1 MINNESLKILNDVDG
16 FMSDESVNISSEVE
30 FTTLY
35 SVSDGLLGALKG
47 RVKEVME
54 SDKRY
59 LGIIGEERKNGTIVR
74 SSKTNLGYVQDM
86 GSEMGSYPSNK
97 VDNIHNFFK
106 SLNIRMDNIR
116 EEKRKKYPK
125 PEKVTLENPE
135 LAELKYLKEEALRQ
149 IMLDKERSMEKKEE
163 TTLTLTPKGNSYGF
177 INKGSLFISLG
188 VAVTIIEVVLLVISK
203 L

>member
-1 MINNESLKILNDVDG
+1 MINNESLKILNDVGG
-16 FMSDESVNISSEVE
+16 FISDENISFSNEAE

-35 SVSDGLLGALKG
+35 SVSDGLLNALNG

>member
-16 FMSDESVNISSEVE
+16 FMSDESVNISSEAE

-35 SVSDGLLGALKG
+35 SVSDGLLNALKG

-86 GSEMGSYPSNK
+86 GSEMGSYSSNK

-125 PEKVTLENPE
+125 PERVTLENPE

>member
-1 MINNESLKILNDVDG
+1 MINNESLKILNDVGG
-16 FMSDESVNISSEVE
+16 FISDESVSISSEAE

-47 RVKEVME
+47 RIKEVME

-59 LGIIGEERKNGTIVR
+59 LGIIGKERTSGTIVR

-86 GSEMGSYPSNK
+86 GSEIGNYPSNK
-97 VDNIHNFFK
+97 VDNIQNFFK

-149 IMLDKERSMEKKEE
+149 IELDKERSMEKKEE

>member
-1 MINNESLKILNDVDG
+1 MINNESLKILNDVGG
-16 FMSDESVNISSEVE
+16 FILDENISVSNEAE

-35 SVSDGLLGALKG
+35 SVSDGLLNALKG

-74 SSKTNLGYVQDM
+74 SSKTNLGYVQDV

>member
-1 MINNESLKILNDVDG
+1 MVNNESLKILNDVGG
-16 FMSDESVNISSEVE
+16 FILDEGANISGEAE
-30 FTTLY
+30 FTTIC
-35 SVSDGLLGALKG
+35 SVSDGLLSTLNA

-54 SDKRY
+54 NDKRY
-59 LGIIGEERKNGTIVR
+59 LGIIGIERKNGTIVR
-74 SSKTNLGYVQDM
+74 SSKTNFGYAQDM
-86 GSEMGSYPSNK
+86 GIVMGSYPSNK
-97 VDNIHNFFK
+97 VDNIHNFLK
-106 SLNIRMDNIR
+106 SLNIRMNNIR

-149 IMLDKERSMEKKEE
+149 IRLDKERSMEKKEE
-163 TTLTLTPKGNSYGF
+163 NTLTLTPKGNSYGF
-177 INKGSLFISLG
+177 INKGSLFISLA

>member
-16 FMSDESVNISSEVE
+16 FMSDESVNISSEAE

-35 SVSDGLLGALKG
+35 SVSDGLLNALKG

-86 GSEMGSYPSNK
+86 GSEMGSYSSNK

>member
-1 MINNESLKILNDVDG
+1 MINNESLKILNDVGG
-16 FMSDESVNISSEVE
+16 FISDESVSISSEAE

-35 SVSDGLLGALKG
+35 SVSDELLSALKG
-47 RVKEVME
+47 RIKEVME

-59 LGIIGEERKNGTIVR
+59 LGIIGKERTSGTIVR

-86 GSEMGSYPSNK
+86 GSEIGNYPSNE

-149 IMLDKERSMEKKEE
+149 IELDKERSMEKKEE

>member
-16 FMSDESVNISSEVE
+16 FMSDENISVSNEAE

-35 SVSDGLLGALKG
+35 SVSDGLLNALKG

-59 LGIIGEERKNGTIVR
+59 LGIIGEERRNGTIVR

>member
-1 MINNESLKILNDVDG
+1 MINNESLKILNDVGG
-16 FMSDESVNISSEVE
+16 FISDESVSISSEAE

-35 SVSDGLLGALKG
+35 SVSDGLLGALKS
-47 RVKEVME
+47 RIKEVME

-59 LGIIGEERKNGTIVR
+59 LGIIGKERTSGTIIR

-86 GSEMGSYPSNK
+86 GSEIGNYPSNI
-97 VDNIHNFFK
+97 VDIIHNFFK

-149 IMLDKERSMEKKEE
+149 IELDKERSMEKKEE

>member
-16 FMSDESVNISSEVE
+16 FMSDESVNISSEAE

-35 SVSDGLLGALKG
+35 SVSDGLLNALKG

-86 GSEMGSYPSNK
+86 GSEMGRYPSNK

-188 VAVTIIEVVLLVISK
+188 VAVTIIEVFLLVISK

>member
-1 MINNESLKILNDVDG
+1 MINNESLKILNDVGG
-16 FMSDESVNISSEVE
+16 FILDENISVSNETE

-35 SVSDGLLGALKG
+35 SVSDGLLNALKG

-86 GSEMGSYPSNK
+86 GSEMGRYPSNK

>member
-1 MINNESLKILNDVDG
+1 MINNESLKILNDVGG
-16 FMSDESVNISSEVE
+16 FILDENISVSNETE

-35 SVSDGLLGALKG
+35 SVSDGLLNALKG

-59 LGIIGEERKNGTIVR
+59 LGIIGEERKSGTIVR

>member
-1 MINNESLKILNDVDG
+1 MINNESLKILNDVGG
-16 FMSDESVNISSEVE
+16 FMSDESVNISGEAE

>member
-16 FMSDESVNISSEVE
+16 FMSDENISVSNEAE

-35 SVSDGLLGALKG
+35 SVSDGLLNALKG

>member
-16 FMSDESVNISSEVE
+16 FMSDESVNISSEAE

-35 SVSDGLLGALKG
+35 SVSDGLLNALKG

>member
-16 FMSDESVNISSEVE
+16 FMSDENISVSNEAE

-35 SVSDGLLGALKG
+35 SVSDGLLNALNG

>member
-1 MINNESLKILNDVDG
+1 MINNESLKILNDVGG
-16 FMSDESVNISSEVE
+16 FMSDESVNISSEAE

-35 SVSDGLLGALKG
+35 SVSDGLLNALKG

>member
-1 MINNESLKILNDVDG
+1 MINNESLKILNDVGG
-16 FMSDESVNISSEVE
+16 FISDESVSISSEAE

-35 SVSDGLLGALKG
+35 SVSDGLLSALKG
-47 RVKEVME
+47 RIKEVME

-86 GSEMGSYPSNK
+86 GSEIGNYPSNK

>member
-1 MINNESLKILNDVDG
+1 MINNESLKILNDVGG
-16 FMSDESVNISSEVE
+16 FISDESVSISSEAE

-47 RVKEVME
+47 RIKEVME

-59 LGIIGEERKNGTIVR
+59 LGIIGKERTSGTIVR
-74 SSKTNLGYVQDM
+74 SSKTNLGYVHDM
-86 GSEMGSYPSNK
+86 GSEIGNYHINK

-149 IMLDKERSMEKKEE
+149 IELDKERSMEKKEE

>member
-1 MINNESLKILNDVDG
+1 MINNESLKILNDVGG
-16 FMSDESVNISSEVE
+16 FISDENISVSNEAE

-35 SVSDGLLGALKG
+35 SVSDGLLNALKG

>member
-16 FMSDESVNISSEVE
+16 FMSDENISVSNEAE

-35 SVSDGLLGALKG
+35 SVSDGLLNALKG

-74 SSKTNLGYVQDM
+74 SSKTNLGYVQDI

>member
-1 MINNESLKILNDVDG
+1 MINNESLKILNDVGG
-16 FMSDESVNISSEVE
+16 FISDENISVSNETE

-35 SVSDGLLGALKG
+35 SVSDGLLNALKG

-149 IMLDKERSMEKKEE
+149 IILDKERSMEKKEE

>member
-16 FMSDESVNISSEVE
+16 FMSDENISVSNEAE

-35 SVSDGLLGALKG
+35 SVSDGLLNALKG

-125 PEKVTLENPE
+125 PERVTLENPE

>member
-16 FMSDESVNISSEVE
+16 FMSDESVNISSEAE

-35 SVSDGLLGALKG
+35 SVSDGLLNALKG

-125 PEKVTLENPE
+125 PERVTLENPE

>member
-1 MINNESLKILNDVDG
+1 MINNESLKILNDVGG
-16 FMSDESVNISSEVE
+16 FISDESVSISSEAE

-35 SVSDGLLGALKG
+35 SVSDGLLSTLNGG
-47 RVKEVME
+47 VKEVME

-59 LGIIGEERKNGTIVR
+59 LGIIGEERKSGTIVR

-149 IMLDKERSMEKKEE
+149 IELDKERSMEKKEE
-163 TTLTLTPKGNSYGF
+163 TVLRLTPKGNSYGF

>member
-1 MINNESLKILNDVDG
+1 MINNESLKILNDVGG
-16 FMSDESVNISSEVE
+16 FILDENISVSNEAE

-35 SVSDGLLGALKG
+35 SVSDGLLNALKG

>member
-16 FMSDESVNISSEVE
+16 FMSDESVNISSEAE

-47 RVKEVME
+47 RIKEVME

-59 LGIIGEERKNGTIVR
+59 LGIIGKERKSGTIVR

-86 GSEMGSYPSNK
+86 GSEMGRYPSNK

>member
-1 MINNESLKILNDVDG
+1 MINNESLKILNDVGG
-16 FMSDESVNISSEVE
+16 FISDESVSISSEAE

-47 RVKEVME
+47 RIKEVME

-59 LGIIGEERKNGTIVR
+59 LGIIGKERTSGTIVR

-86 GSEMGSYPSNK
+86 GSEIGNYPSNK

-125 PEKVTLENPE
+125 PIRRILKVGFFTIEKRKKGDRKCTKTTK
-135 LAELKYLKEEALRQ
+135 LKLIFRGCLKLLRS
-149 IMLDKERSMEKKEE
+149 ISNL
-163 TTLTLTPKGNSYGF
+163 
-177 INKGSLFISLG
+177 SL
-188 VAVTIIEVVLLVISK
+188 
-203 L
+203 